1 MGASAPDLVEV
12 DVGVE
17 EGHLRTCSLEEGVIL
32 HVGGVQL
39 RRAWA
44 QRVDAEV
51 HARVHSAQAT
61 GANALAEPVA
71 HNRVD
76 LGPQW
81 SGENDQRLVRE
92 VLLKIRIMVASMCTG
107 R

>member
-1 MGASAPDLVEV
+1 MLSGGGSDLACGWCAAEARVGAV
-12 DVGVE
+12 D
-17 EGHLRTCSLEEGVIL
+17 
-32 HVGGVQL
+32 
-39 RRAWA
+39 
-44 QRVDAEV
+44 
-51 HARVHSAQAT
+51 ARVHSAQAT

-92 VLLKIRIMVASMCTG
+92 VLHKIRIMVASMCTS

>member
-1 MGASAPDLVEV
+1 MLSEGGSDLACGWCAAEARVGAV
-12 DVGVE
+12 
-17 EGHLRTCSLEEGVIL
+17 H
-32 HVGGVQL
+32 
-39 RRAWA
+39 
-44 QRVDAEV
+44 AEV

>member
-1 MGASAPDLVEV
+1 MLSGGGSDLACGWCAAEARVGAV
-12 DVGVE
+12 D
-17 EGHLRTCSLEEGVIL
+17 
-32 HVGGVQL
+32 
-39 RRAWA
+39 A
-44 QRVDAEV
+44 VDAEV

-81 SGENDQRLVRE
+81 PGEDDQRLVRE